1 MKRLNK
7 LNRSNRRNAVLLVF
21 LIIIIL
27 IAVGVSI
34 GKINKKTGYTPPFGQ
49 RQAEYVLGIE
59 L

>member
-1 MKRLNK
+1 MNK